1 MKCSAVLF
9 CLFFYS
15 FAYAQTDAVVKSL
28 NPQKCQNV
36 KIKVPNSL
44 IKHEAWENGGIRVDI
59 TVTSTTPSEILDAL
73 LKSGRYELKGEVI
86 ESDFYV
92 SAPNMDIPLTLNGK
106 VFKEDVNI
114 KISTP
119 EYFVMND
126 KADLYKDVDENIVRS
141 RSDTAQE
148 MQEMLKKMKQIRED
162 VNVHIKVVST
172 SSEKNVTVSRYKF
185 GLNGKS
191 YTADKIVFPQVD

>member
-1 MKCSAVLF
+1 MKCSAILF
-9 CLFFYS
+9 CLFFYC
-15 FAYAQTDAVVKSL
+15 FTYAQNDAVVKTL

-59 TVTSTTPSEILDAL
+59 TVTSTTPSEILDKL
-73 LKSGRYELKGEVI
+73 LKSGRYELQGKVI
-86 ESDFYV
+86 DNDFYV

-106 VFKEDVNI
+106 EFKEDVNI

-126 KADLYKDVDENIVRS
+126 KADLYKDVDENVVRS
-141 RSDTAQE
+141 RSDTAEE
-148 MQEMLKKMKQIRED
+148 MEEMLKKMKQIRED
-162 VNVHIKVVST
+162 VNVHIRVVST
-172 SSEKNVTVSRYKF
+172 SSEKNVKVSNYTF
-185 GLNGKS
+185 GLNGKK
-191 YTADKIVFPQVD
+191 YTADKIVFPQID